1 MSQSAFDADQPARE
15 ERKPAGPVVSEWLIS
30 LWLTLLGAAATAGWA
45 PLAHVWMAWIAFAV
59 LAACIM
65 QAPAPGRAFV
75 RAFFFA
81 MGFHTVGHGWAF
93 SALLHQTAAG
103 LLWSFVGSALF
114 ITYLAMFLA
123 VPAFVCR
130 LLFQRQ
136 QTGNATSWTNRA
148 IWLPAVGLA
157 LAWTGAEALRGALFN
172 GFDSLGAGYLFSG
185 WPLRGWVPVLG
196 VYGCS
201 LLFFASTAVAG
212 AAWVNRRDS
221 TRWRAALGAVSAVLV
236 LAGGAVLDT
245 KQWVQSDGVQLS
257 FRLIQGGVP
266 QHEKF
271 DPLERQRQITTYVEA
286 ITAAPADLIV
296 TPETAFTVGLTELD
310 PAVLSTIRAFSAAT
324 RSHIFLGMPYLD
336 AQGGER
342 NSIFHVIPG
351 QSELP
356 RYDKT
361 RLMPFGEYAPTG
373 LGWFTERMS
382 VALNNLTP
390 GRTDQPP
397 FDTRVGDQVAK
408 IGVLNCHEDLSSV
421 DARRWANKVGLLL
434 NPGNLAWFDGTLALP
449 QRLQVARI
457 RALEIGRPMLR
468 VTNTGATAH
477 IDQKGREIDQLPPQQ
492 TGVLTGSVQ
501 PTGGLTPFARFGN
514 LAALLLACFL
524 LLCAVVGALPT
535 KRSSTSHER

>member
-1 MSQSAFDADQPARE
+1 MNQTASDVGQILRR
-15 ERKPAGPVVSEWLIS
+15 ERKPANPTVSEWRIR

-45 PLAHVWMAWIAFAV
+45 PLAQVWVAWITFAV
-59 LAACIM
+59 LAACVM
-65 QAPAPGRAFV
+65 QAPALRSAFV
-75 RAFFFA
+75 RGFFFA
-81 MGFHTVGHGWAF
+81 MGFHTVGHGWVF
-93 SALLHQTAAG
+93 TALLQHTAAG

-114 ITYLAMFLA
+114 LTYLATFLA
-123 VPAFVCR
+123 IPAVICR
-130 LLFQRQ
+130 WLFQRQ
-136 QTGNATSWTNRA
+136 QAGSATSWVHKA
-148 IWLPAVGLA
+148 IWLPAVA
-157 LAWTGAEALRGALFN
+157 LATTWTGAEALRGALFN
-172 GFDSLGAGYLFSG
+172 GFDSLGAGYLFSA

-196 VYGCS
+196 VFGCS
-201 LLFFASTAVAG
+201 LLFFTGTAMAG
-212 AAWVNRRDS
+212 AAWVNRRNPA
-221 TRWRAALGAVSAVLV
+221 RWPAAIPCVFLAFM
-236 LAGGAVLDT
+236 LAGGMALDT
-245 KQWVQSDGVQLS
+245 KQWVQSDGEQLS

-266 QHEKF
+266 QREKF
-271 DPLERQRQITTYVEA
+271 DPLERQRQITTYVDA

-342 NSIFHVIPG
+342 NSIFQVIPG

-390 GRTDQPP
+390 GRTNQPP
-397 FDTRVGDQVAK
+397 FDTRVGDRVAK

-421 DARRWANKVGLLL
+421 DARRWANKVGLLI

-449 QRLQVARI
+449 QRLQGARI
-457 RALEIGRPMLR
+457 RALETGRPVLR

-477 IDQKGREIDQLPPQQ
+477 ISEKGTVAAQLPYKKMS
-492 TGVLTGSVQ
+492 VLTGFVQ
-501 PTGGLTPFARFGN
+501 PTTGITPFARLGN
-514 LAALLLACFL
+514 LPAIFLAFALLLWA
-524 LLCAVVGALPT
+524 AGAPLQA
-535 KRSSTSHER
+535 KRFST